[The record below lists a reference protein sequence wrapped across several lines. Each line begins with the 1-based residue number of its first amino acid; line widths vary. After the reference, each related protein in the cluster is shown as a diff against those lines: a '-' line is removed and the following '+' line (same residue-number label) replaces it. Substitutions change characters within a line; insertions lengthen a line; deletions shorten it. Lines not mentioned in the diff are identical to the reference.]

1 MALAEPPPEDE
12 DEEET
17 VTEERAEPLPETWT
31 ELDPRAER
39 PSAEMAA
46 AAAALDRS
54 RVPSARIRTTSH
66 SLPETLIR
74 SADGEA
80 VAVAAKAAKVIA
92 RRMSLILDARTGAAF
107 LWGDRAGE
115 RA

>member
-1 MALAEPPPEDE
+1 VALAEPPPEDE

-17 VTEERAEPLPETWT
+17 LTEERAEPLPEVWT

-46 AAAALDRS
+46 AAAALDRW
-54 RVPSARIRTTSH
+54 RVPSARIRITSH
-66 SLPETLIR
+66 SLSETLIR

-80 VAVAAKAAKVIA
+80 VAVAAKAAKVMA
-92 RRMSLILDARTGAAF
+92 RRIGSILHARTGAAF
-107 LWGDRAGE
+107 LEGDRAGD